1 MGVDEL
7 KLYVVSSPSGGG
19 KSTVVKEIIRR
30 DPTICYS
37 ISATTRPRRK
47 GETNGKDY
55 HFWDQ
60 NYFLDQIKKNAF
72 IEWFQVHGYYYGTL
86 WSEIEYCAKQGKNML
101 LDIDVNG
108 GLEIKKHRSDAVLI
122 FLLPPSMKILEER
135 LRLRGT
141 EEENELNIR
150 LKKAK
155 EEIDRAQQY
164 DYQIVNNI
172 LEKTIDEFWTIIK
185 SHSNSLV
192 N

>member
-1 MGVDEL
+1 MGVDEP

-19 KSTVVKEIIRR
+19 KSTVVKEIIKK
-30 DPTICYS
+30 DHTMCYS
-37 ISATTRPRRK
+37 ISATTRPMRK
-47 GETNGKDY
+47 GEINGIDY

-60 NYFLDQIKKNAF
+60 KYFLDQIKENVF

-86 WSEIEYCAKQGKNML
+86 WSEIECCAKREKNML

-108 GLEIKKHRSDAVLI
+108 GLEIKKRRSDAVLI
-122 FLLPPSMKILEER
+122 FLLPPSMQILEER

-141 EEENELNIR
+141 EEEIELNIR

-155 EEIDRAQQY
+155 EEIDKAQQY
-164 DYQIVNNI
+164 DYQIVNNN
-172 LEKTIDEFWTIIK
+172 LDKTIDEFWTIIK
-185 SHSNSLV
+185 THSNGLV